1 MCAHFDQQE
10 LHKVMEKEV
19 TTVIGQQLQVFQEE
33 NLPVADCIVSGNST
47 AVSSFTS
54 ALTRS
59 HSIQHKG

>member
-1 MCAHFDQQE
+1 MCALSDQQE
-10 LHKVMEKEV
+10 LNKVVEKEV
-19 TTVIGQQLQVFQEE
+19 NTAIGQQLQVFQEE
-33 NLPVADCIVSGNST
+33 NLPVADCLVSGNST